1 MKRIDTVIVIH
12 FQRGK
17 YLRASCISADATM
30 MTYLSHLLSYSIS
43 MVKTPRANTVGSSFT
58 SSSRSLTHRD
68 NTSVHALDLGDRE
81 AKTRWSFRVSS
92 YL

>member
-1 MKRIDTVIVIH
+1 
-12 FQRGK
+12 
-17 YLRASCISADATM
+17 
-30 MTYLSHLLSYSIS
+30 

-68 NTSVHALDLGDRE
+68 NTSVPALDLGDRE

>member
-1 MKRIDTVIVIH
+1 
-12 FQRGK
+12 
-17 YLRASCISADATM
+17 M
-30 MTYLSHLLSYSIS
+30 MTYLSHFLSYSIS

-68 NTSVHALDLGDRE
+68 NTSVPALDLGDRE
-81 AKTRWSFRVSS
+81 ATTRWSFRVSS